1 MTLTPTAKGG
11 RALSELVLRQVAV
24 AVEVL
29 RKGVHGCGRPMG
41 RLAGTEGVG
50 VTISRKML
58 GGSRQS
64 LALTRST
71 FSAGVR
77 TRSPRGEIA
86 IAVGISTASA
96 KIAAAP
102 RVSLPRGALAN

>member
-1 MTLTPTAKGG
+1 MDAAGPWAGWQARDGAWEREGG
-11 RALSELVLRQVAV
+11 
-24 AVEVL
+24 
-29 RKGVHGCGRPMG
+29 G
-41 RLAGTEGVG
+41 G

-64 LALTRST
+64 LALTRSI